1 MFVKLYTNT
10 VFDKQGFRDMLVQ
23 KCNIRCA
30 VVDDGIIL
38 DKEAFNKADLPEWA
52 KLNQEDVNS
61 SLHTRPA
68 TEEEY
73 NQARQPRYILY
84 SYAGAKD
91 TELTAIFM
99 EDNLLQ
105 MKQVA
110 DDWWLVTHRVAIVV
124 DSTTGEV
131 VYEG

>member
-1 MFVKLYTNT
+1 MFVKLYTSA

-38 DKEAFNKADLPEWA
+38 DREAFNKADLPEWA
-52 KLNQEDVNS
+52 RLNQEDVNS
-61 SLHTRPA
+61 PLHTRPA

-73 NQARQPRYILY
+73 NQARQARYILY

-91 TELTAIFM
+91 IELTAIFT
-99 EDNLLQ
+99 EDDLAQ

-110 DDWWLVTHRVAIVV
+110 DDWWLITHRVAIVV